1 MDYISYKTKYAN
13 KQSINKQWVVVD
25 ASSQTLGRLASQVAY
40 MVRGKHKPGFT
51 PHVDCGDHVI
61 VLNADKVF
69 LSGNKWIK
77 KEYCTYSGYPGGL
90 KKATPKEVRATNPK
104 RIIEHAIKG
113 MLPKN
118 RLGRR
123 LFQNLHVCEGHVHQY
138 TAQKPSEV
146 MLKY

>member
-13 KQSINKQWVVVD
+13 KQGVDKQWIVVD
-25 ASSQTLGRLASQVAY
+25 ASSKTLGRLASQIAY
-40 MVRGKHKPGFT
+40 MIRGKHKPSFT

-61 VLNADKVF
+61 VLNADKIS
-69 LSGNKWIK
+69 LSGNKWVK
-77 KEYCTYSGYPGGL
+77 KEYVTYSGYPGGVKKTTPREL
-90 KKATPKEVRATNPK
+90 KAAHPK
-104 RIIEHAIKG
+104 RIIEHAVKG

-123 LFQNLHVCEGHVHQY
+123 LFHNLHVCEGHVHQY
-138 TAQKPSEV
+138 AAQKPSQV